1 MLKCLVSGRRKY
13 RSCQKCVD
21 AIHNAGGDRLHFVLI
36 DAGYVVPRNFPAF
49 SINDFDIGI
58 ITNARDGG
66 DAGMELLQ
74 EAPTNT
80 GRRHELGKFAL

>member
-1 MLKCLVSGRRKY
+1 MFKCLVSGGRKY

-21 AIHNAGGDRLHFVLI
+21 AIHNASGDRLHFVLI
-36 DAGYVVPRNFPAF
+36 DAGYMVPRNFPAF

-58 ITNARDGG
+58 ITCARDGG

-74 EAPTNT
+74 EASTNT